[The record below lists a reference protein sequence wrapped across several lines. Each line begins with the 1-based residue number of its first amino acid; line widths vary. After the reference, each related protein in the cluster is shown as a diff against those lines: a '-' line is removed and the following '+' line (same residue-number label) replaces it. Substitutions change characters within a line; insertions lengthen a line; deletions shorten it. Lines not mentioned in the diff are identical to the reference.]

1 MYKNTQ
7 QNVPYQNWAYNFH
20 FTFWN
25 LDFSQVFLLLFMCQS
40 FQGSWKIELKAK
52 LPLVSKQTNKKTNK
66 SHKKIIKKNHSL
78 SFEDMKNPLC
88 TNSFFINCLQNVQ
101 SQFLIELKFKGI
113 LMQIL
118 KCPYMFLFIF
128 LILEILELYTRK
140 VCYMFVYKHT
150 ETIEYIKNWPTF

>member
-7 QNVPYQNWAYNFH
+7 QNVPCQNWAYNFH

-25 LDFSQVFLLLFMCQS
+25 LDFSQVFLLLFTCQS

-52 LPLVSKQTNKKTNK
+52 LPLVWKNQTNKQKQ
-66 SHKKIIKKNHSL
+66 KKIIKKNHAL

-101 SQFLIELKFKGI
+101 SQFLILLKFKDI
-113 LMQIL
+113 LMQIW
-118 KCPYMFLFIF
+118 KCPYMFLF
-128 LILEILELYTRK
+128 
-140 VCYMFVYKHT
+140 YKNNT
-150 ETIEYIKNWPTF
+150 LKT